1 MSWFSKKPLA
11 EFSDEEIAKEFRER
25 EKRIRKEE
33 EIAAHVRFGED
44 VIRYARMGR
53 VTISLINEESSP
65 NFAVWKVMFDSA
77 GLR

>member
-11 EFSDEEIAKEFRER
+11 EFSDGEIAKEFWER

-33 EIAAHVRFGED
+33 EIAAHVHFGED
-44 VIRYARMGR
+44 VIRYARMER
-53 VTISLINEESSP
+53 VTISLINEECSP
-65 NFAVWKVMFDSA
+65 NFAVWKVMFDSS

>member
-1 MSWFSKKPLA
+1 MGWFSKKPLA

-25 EKRIRKEE
+25 EQRIRKAEG
-33 EIAAHVRFGED
+33 IAAHVHFGED
-44 VIRYARMGR
+44 VIRYAHMER

-65 NFAVWKVMFDSA
+65 NFAVWKVMFDSS

>member
-33 EIAAHVRFGED
+33 EIAKNIRFGKD
-44 VIRYARMGR
+44 VIDYANMER
-53 VTISLINEESSP
+53 VTIRLIDEECTSYA
-65 NFAVWKVMFDSA
+65 AVWKVRFDSS